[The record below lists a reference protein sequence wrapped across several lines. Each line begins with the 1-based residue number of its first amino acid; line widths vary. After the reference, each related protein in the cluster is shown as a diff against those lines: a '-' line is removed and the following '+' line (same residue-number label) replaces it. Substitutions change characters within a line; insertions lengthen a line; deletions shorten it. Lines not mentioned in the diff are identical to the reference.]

1 MSQGF
6 PSPGGGFVLV
16 SGCASHLSFQASA
29 VRPPLVFAHMSP
41 LFGFNLFS
49 PVSGCMSFVFG
60 RDVLHEFVFLVS
72 ESSEGLG
79 NGKRTMNSLHPVP
92 STRCVRCLFH
102 NVYTLFYIITNYTD

>member
-1 MSQGF
+1 
-6 PSPGGGFVLV
+6 
-16 SGCASHLSFQASA
+16 
-29 VRPPLVFAHMSP
+29 
-41 LFGFNLFS
+41 
-49 PVSGCMSFVFG
+49 
-60 RDVLHEFVFLVS
+60 VLHEFVFLVS